1 MTTANSFRKLS
12 ELSRTSYGY
21 PVSCVH
27 TNGVATSGIKGITM
41 YTVIKQ
47 EAPDRWVKELYFQT
61 EFRAYLCALTK
72 SKALMATYM
81 VVDTDTNE
89 VTSIVRHGK
98 PLIA

>member
-1 MTTANSFRKLS
+1 MGIPSHVCTPGALLRQG
-12 ELSRTSYGY
+12 SR
-21 PVSCVH
+21 
-27 TNGVATSGIKGITM
+27 GIPM
-41 YTVIKQ
+41 YNVIKQ
-47 EAPDRWVKELYFQT
+47 KAPDRWVKELYFQT

>member
-1 MTTANSFRKLS
+1 MGIPSHLCTPGALLRQG
-12 ELSRTSYGY
+12 SR
-21 PVSCVH
+21 
-27 TNGVATSGIKGITM
+27 GIPM
-41 YTVIKQ
+41 YNVIKQ

>member
-1 MTTANSFRKLS
+1 MGIPSHVCTPGALLRQG
-12 ELSRTSYGY
+12 SR
-21 PVSCVH
+21 
-27 TNGVATSGIKGITM
+27 GIPM
-41 YTVIKQ
+41 YNVIKQ

-72 SKALMATYM
+72 SKALMATYL

>member
-1 MTTANSFRKLS
+1 MGIPAHVCTPGALLRQG
-12 ELSRTSYGY
+12 SR
-21 PVSCVH
+21 
-27 TNGVATSGIKGITM
+27 GIPM
-41 YTVIKQ
+41 YNVIKQ

>member
-1 MTTANSFRKLS
+1 MGIPSHVCTPGAL
-12 ELSRTSYGY
+12 LCQGSR
-21 PVSCVH
+21 
-27 TNGVATSGIKGITM
+27 GIPM
-41 YTVIKQ
+41 YNVIKQ

>member
-1 MTTANSFRKLS
+1 MGIPSHVCTPGALLRQG
-12 ELSRTSYGY
+12 SR
-21 PVSCVH
+21 
-27 TNGVATSGIKGITM
+27 GIPM
-41 YTVIKQ
+41 YNVIKQ
-47 EAPDRWVKELYFQT
+47 EAPDRWVKALYFQT

>member
-1 MTTANSFRKLS
+1 MCAHQGRCYVRDQGGL
-12 ELSRTSYGY
+12 
-21 PVSCVH
+21 P
-27 TNGVATSGIKGITM
+27 M
-41 YTVIKQ
+41 YNVIKQ

-61 EFRAYLCALTK
+61 EFRAYFCALTK

>member
-1 MTTANSFRKLS
+1 MGIPSHVCTPGALLRQG
-12 ELSRTSYGY
+12 SR
-21 PVSCVH
+21 
-27 TNGVATSGIKGITM
+27 GIPM
-41 YTVIKQ
+41 YNVIKQ

-72 SKALMATYM
+72 SKALMSTYM

>member
-1 MTTANSFRKLS
+1 MGIPSHVCTPGALLRQG
-12 ELSRTSYGY
+12 SR
-21 PVSCVH
+21 
-27 TNGVATSGIKGITM
+27 GIPM
-41 YTVIKQ
+41 YNVIKQ

-72 SKALMATYM
+72 SKALMTTYM

-98 PLIA
+98 PVIA

>member
-1 MTTANSFRKLS
+1 MGIPSHVCTPGALLRQG
-12 ELSRTSYGY
+12 SR
-21 PVSCVH
+21 
-27 TNGVATSGIKGITM
+27 GIPM
-41 YTVIKQ
+41 YNVIKQ
-47 EAPDRWVKELYFQT
+47 EAPDRQVKELYFQT
-61 EFRAYLCALTK
+61 EFRAYLYALTK

>member
-1 MTTANSFRKLS
+1 MGIPSHVCTPGALLRQG
-12 ELSRTSYGY
+12 SR
-21 PVSCVH
+21 
-27 TNGVATSGIKGITM
+27 GILM
-41 YTVIKQ
+41 YNVIKQ

>member
-1 MTTANSFRKLS
+1 MGIPSHVCTPGALLRQG
-12 ELSRTSYGY
+12 SR
-21 PVSCVH
+21 
-27 TNGVATSGIKGITM
+27 GIPM
-41 YTVIKQ
+41 YNVIKQ

-72 SKALMATYM
+72 SKALMTTYM

>member
-1 MTTANSFRKLS
+1 M
-12 ELSRTSYGY
+12 
-21 PVSCVH
+21 
-27 TNGVATSGIKGITM
+27 GITSHVCTPTVLLRQGSRGIPM
-41 YTVIKQ
+41 YNVIKQ
-47 EAPDRWVKELYFQT
+47 EALDCWVKELYFQT

-81 VVDTDTNE
+81 VVDTDTDE

>member
-1 MTTANSFRKLS
+1 MGIPSHVCTPGALLRQG
-12 ELSRTSYGY
+12 SR
-21 PVSCVH
+21 
-27 TNGVATSGIKGITM
+27 GIPM
-41 YTVIKQ
+41 YNVIKQ

-89 VTSIVRHGK
+89 VTSIVRHGN

>member
-1 MTTANSFRKLS
+1 MGIPSHVCTPGALLRQG
-12 ELSRTSYGY
+12 SR
-21 PVSCVH
+21 
-27 TNGVATSGIKGITM
+27 GIPM
-41 YTVIKQ
+41 YNVIKQ

-89 VTSIVRHGK
+89 VTSIVRRGK

>member
-1 MTTANSFRKLS
+1 MGIPSHVCTPGALLRQG
-12 ELSRTSYGY
+12 SR
-21 PVSCVH
+21 
-27 TNGVATSGIKGITM
+27 GIPM
-41 YTVIKQ
+41 YNVIKQ

-89 VTSIVRHGK
+89 VISIVRHGK

>member
-1 MTTANSFRKLS
+1 MGIPSHVCTPGALLRQG
-12 ELSRTSYGY
+12 SR
-21 PVSCVH
+21 
-27 TNGVATSGIKGITM
+27 GIPM
-41 YTVIKQ
+41 YNVIRQ

>member
-1 MTTANSFRKLS
+1 MGIPSHVCTPGALLRQG
-12 ELSRTSYGY
+12 SR
-21 PVSCVH
+21 
-27 TNGVATSGIKGITM
+27 GIPM
-41 YTVIKQ
+41 YNVIKQ
-47 EAPDRWVKELYFQT
+47 EAPDRWLKELYFQT

>member
-1 MTTANSFRKLS
+1 MGIPSHVCTPGALLRQG
-12 ELSRTSYGY
+12 SR
-21 PVSCVH
+21 
-27 TNGVATSGIKGITM
+27 GIPM
-41 YTVIKQ
+41 YNVIKQ

-61 EFRAYLCALTK
+61 EFKAYLCALTK

>member
-1 MTTANSFRKLS
+1 MGIPSHVCTPTVLLRQG
-12 ELSRTSYGY
+12 SR
-21 PVSCVH
+21 
-27 TNGVATSGIKGITM
+27 GIPM
-41 YTVIKQ
+41 YNVIKQ
-47 EAPDRWVKELYFQT
+47 EAPDRWVKELYSQT

>member
-1 MTTANSFRKLS
+1 MGIPSHVSTPGALLRQG
-12 ELSRTSYGY
+12 SR
-21 PVSCVH
+21 
-27 TNGVATSGIKGITM
+27 GIPM
-41 YTVIKQ
+41 YNVIKQ

>member
-1 MTTANSFRKLS
+1 MGIPSHMCTPGALLRQG
-12 ELSRTSYGY
+12 SR
-21 PVSCVH
+21 
-27 TNGVATSGIKGITM
+27 GIPM
-41 YTVIKQ
+41 YNVIKQ

>member
-1 MTTANSFRKLS
+1 MGIPSHVCTPGALLRQG
-12 ELSRTSYGY
+12 SR
-21 PVSCVH
+21 
-27 TNGVATSGIKGITM
+27 GIPM
-41 YTVIKQ
+41 YNVIKQ

-98 PLIA
+98 SLIA

>member
-1 MTTANSFRKLS
+1 MGIPSHVCTPGALLRQG
-12 ELSRTSYGY
+12 SR
-21 PVSCVH
+21 
-27 TNGVATSGIKGITM
+27 GIPM
-41 YTVIKQ
+41 YNVIKQ

-72 SKALMATYM
+72 SNALMATYM
-81 VVDTDTNE
+81 VVDTGTNE

>member
-1 MTTANSFRKLS
+1 MGIPSHVCTPGALLRQG
-12 ELSRTSYGY
+12 SR
-21 PVSCVH
+21 
-27 TNGVATSGIKGITM
+27 GIPM
-41 YTVIKQ
+41 YNVIKQ

-61 EFRAYLCALTK
+61 EFRSYLCALTK
-72 SKALMATYM
+72 SKALMATYL

>member
-1 MTTANSFRKLS
+1 MGIPSHVCTPGALLRQG
-12 ELSRTSYGY
+12 SR
-21 PVSCVH
+21 
-27 TNGVATSGIKGITM
+27 GIPM
-41 YTVIKQ
+41 YNVIKQ